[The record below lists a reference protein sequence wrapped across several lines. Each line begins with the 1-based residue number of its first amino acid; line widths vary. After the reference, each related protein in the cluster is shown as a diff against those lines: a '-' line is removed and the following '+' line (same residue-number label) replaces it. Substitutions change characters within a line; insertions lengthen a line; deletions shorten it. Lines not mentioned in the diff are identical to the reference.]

1 MKSYINTLADYHDAP
16 FERNIKISCPEEYV
30 ESQLK
35 HLTRNYK
42 RTEAVDIVESGDVA
56 VLALKSE
63 MEKYNRPMLPLTV
76 GKNLFDE
83 ELESALIGHSVGE
96 EFIVK
101 VQNKDVSVTIKQA
114 SRIVFPEP
122 TDEMALKY
130 AKEHEEFSDV
140 KTVEDYRKQIVEKY
154 IDEEKQQAVY
164 GAMDEVLNYVLTHS
178 DWEFDD
184 SEIKE
189 QKEIALSEI
198 KEQLKEENKELE
210 SLTTEELDAIF
221 GVSSLDE
228 FEEEFEHSIEQNIAT
243 ELWVMEIT
251 QIDNLEEFEGNPYE
265 FLENFV
271 RENVMITEE

>member
-184 SEIKE
+184 SETKRNCTFRN
-189 QKEIALSEI
+189 QR
-198 KEQLKEENKELE
+198 
-210 SLTTEELDAIF
+210 T
-221 GVSSLDE
+221 V
-228 FEEEFEHSIEQNIAT
+228 
-243 ELWVMEIT
+243 
-251 QIDNLEEFEGNPYE
+251 EG
-265 FLENFV
+265 
-271 RENVMITEE
+271 RKQRT